1 MRGLLARWRRRR
13 PAIVYQS
20 SWFNVEH
27 HPKANAG
34 WQIVVNFTRVNHT
47 PLKMTVGDAEELAFG
62 MLDGRAKAIARGAK
76 R

>member
-20 SWFNVEH
+20 SWFNVEYY
-27 HPKANAG
+27 PKAHAN
-34 WQIVVNFTRVNHT
+34 QHLVVNFNHHT
-47 PLKMTVGDAEELAFG
+47 PLKMTVGDAEELSFG
-62 MLDGRAKAIARGAK
+62 LAAGRAKAIARGAK